1 MQRWIIWAAAAA
13 AAAAGATASAQSYP
27 AKPIRIV
34 IPFVP
39 GGPSDTVGRAIGSR
53 FLEYLGQPAIVEN
66 RPGANGAI
74 AAEFVAKSD
83 PDGYTLLVGSI
94 GVFSINAALYKDL
107 RYDPVRDFAPIT
119 LAVTTPNVLVT
130 KLEFPPHSV
139 QALVDYAKKN
149 PGKISYAS
157 SGTGASDHLIS
168 ELFKQM
174 TGTFGV
180 HIPYRGGAAVV
191 TDLLGGQVEASF
203 QNMGNVATQIRA
215 GKIRALAVTANS
227 RAAALPGVPT
237 MVEAGYP
244 DLIVTSW
251 QAAAAPARTPREVV
265 ARLNDAM
272 VKALRSPDVR
282 DRLTAIGFDVVAST
296 PEEFG
301 QFMKSEV
308 ERWTLVVQRGLEA
321 NRHPTATLDAGALL
335 ALDGRKGY
343 GQAVGLDAMRMAIE
357 RAKQHGSCVMALGNT
372 HHLGRIGHWAEL
384 AVQVGL
390 VSIHFVNVIS
400 HARVAPY
407 GGRDARFG
415 TNPCCIGVPLPG
427 EPPFILDYAT
437 SAVAQGKLRV
447 AHNKRE
453 KVPAGRLIDNQ
464 GNPTDDP
471 RYAVVPPFGAML
483 PFGEHKGYGMALA
496 CELLGG
502 ALSGGGTWHYEE
514 SKQQRVLNGML
525 AIVIDPVRLGTAPAS
540 SAKRGCS

>member
-1 MQRWIIWAAAAA
+1 MADTLVFQVGPLTRAIEAIV
-13 AAAAGATASAQSYP
+13 AAGGSEP
-27 AKPIRIV
+27 REAK
-34 IPFVP
+34 
-39 GGPSDTVGRAIGSR
+39 
-53 FLEYLGQPAIVEN
+53 L
-66 RPGANGAI
+66 
-74 AAEFVAKSD
+74 VAD
-83 PDGYTLLVGSI
+83 NL
-94 GVFSINAALYKDL
+94 
-107 RYDPVRDFAPIT
+107 
-119 LAVTTPNVLVT
+119 
-130 KLEFPPHSV
+130 
-139 QALVDYAKKN
+139 
-149 PGKISYAS
+149 
-157 SGTGASDHLIS
+157 
-168 ELFKQM
+168 
-174 TGTFGV
+174 
-180 HIPYRGGAAVV
+180 
-191 TDLLGGQVEASF
+191 
-203 QNMGNVATQIRA
+203 
-215 GKIRALAVTANS
+215 VTANLTGHDS
-227 RAAALPGVPT
+227 HGVG
-237 MVEAGYP
+237 M
-244 DLIVTSW
+244 I
-251 QAAAAPARTPREVV
+251 PRY
-265 ARLNDAM
+265 
-272 VKALRSPDVR
+272 
-282 DRLTAIGFDVVAST
+282 I
-296 PEEFG
+296 
-301 QFMKSEV
+301 
-308 ERWTLVVQRGLEA
+308 
-321 NRHPTATLDAGALL
+321 GALL

-343 GQAVGLDAMRMAIE
+343 GQAIGLDAMRMAIA

-384 AVQVGL
+384 AVQEGL

-525 AIVIDPVRLGTAPAS
+525 AIVINPARLGTAPAFERE
-540 SAKRGCS
+540 ARLFL